1 MKHPNPANP
10 PGTMTTTSTPE
21 SIQVT
26 AVARFIPEQSDV
38 EANRYVFAYHITIR
52 NTGSVTAQLISR
64 HWIITDAEGKVQE
77 VQGAGVVGEQPVLQ
91 PGQQFE
97 YTSGCTIETPV
108 GTMKGSYQMV
118 TGDGARFDAPIA
130 EFTLAMPRTLH

>member
-1 MKHPNPANP
+1 MWPDDNAEYIIGPDYR
-10 PGTMTTTSTPE
+10 PGTPSPDKTT
-21 SIQVT
+21 
-26 AVARFIPEQSDV
+26 
-38 EANRYVFAYHITIR
+38 YHITIR

-97 YTSGCTIETPV
+97 YTSGCTIDTPV

-118 TGDGARFDAPIA
+118 AGDGARFDAPIA

>member
-1 MKHPNPANP
+1 MK
-10 PGTMTTTSTPE
+10 
-21 SIQVT
+21 IQTDSETVEIKT
-26 AVARFIPEQSDV
+26 VSRFLPEQSDLS
-38 EANRYVFAYHITIR
+38 ANRYVFAYHITISNR
-52 NTGSVTAQLISR
+52 GEQTVQLLTR

-97 YTSGCTIETPV
+97 YTSGCTIDTPV

>member
-1 MKHPNPANP
+1 MNNPNPSP
-10 PGTMTTTSTPE
+10 LPDTMISTSNRDT
-21 SIQVT
+21 IQVT

-38 EANRYVFAYHITIR
+38 DANRYVFAYHITIR

-77 VQGAGVVGEQPVLQ
+77 VQGSGVVGEQPVLQ

-97 YTSGCTIETPV
+97 YTSGCTIDTPV

-118 TGDGARFDAPIA
+118 AGDGSRFDAPIA

>member
-1 MKHPNPANP
+1 MQRYKFQVEVHPQY
-10 PGTMTTTSTPE
+10 M
-21 SIQVT
+21 
-26 AVARFIPEQSDV
+26 PEQSEPDSG
-38 EANRYVFAYHITIR
+38 RYVFAYTITIR

-97 YTSGCTIETPV
+97 YTSGCTIDTPV

-118 TGDGARFDAPIA
+118 AGDGARFDAPIA